1 MMNDR
6 AEVCPNR
13 EQKFSERELEVFV
26 VNVIWLFGTIV
37 EYPGERMNTSRYP
50 YLILYSEASP
60 EEIQTSSVFWL
71 DDSAPMAVIFVR

>member
-6 AEVCPNR
+6 VEVCPNR

-37 EYPGERMNTSRYP
+37 EYPGGGMDTSKCP
-50 YLILYSEASP
+50 FLILYSEASR
-60 EEIQTSSVFWL
+60 EETHKPLLGFG
-71 DDSAPMAVIFVR
+71 